1 MEEHAQLT
9 VSFLPTK
16 QDYADYQ
23 LAAVEA
29 AASPKERLALRAVGF
44 LMVVTGFV
52 LCLFFGLGDPY
63 NTLLCSLLVL
73 AGLAVGFYH
82 DAIQPLFVR
91 SRAQSFFDR
100 AQERM
105 TAQTLLFYEDRAEIR
120 SDRYEAALPYALLYG
135 AYEDKNLF
143 LLRLGPW
150 ESRYIPKRALSGE
163 DCETLHRLLQESLQE
178 KFVR

>member
-1 MEEHAQLT
+1 MEQEALLT
-9 VSFLPTK
+9 VSFLPTR

-29 AASPKERLALRAVGF
+29 AAIPGERLALRAVGF
-44 LMVVTGFV
+44 LMVVAGFV
-52 LCLFFGLGDPY
+52 LCLFFGLGNPH

-82 DAIQPLFVR
+82 DSIQPLFVR
-91 SRAQSFFDR
+91 SKAQSFFDR

-105 TAQTLLFYEDRAEIR
+105 TAQTLLFFEGCVEIR
-120 SDRYEAALPYALLYG
+120 SDRYDAVLPYASLYG
-135 AYEDKNLF
+135 VYEDKNLF

-163 DCETLHRLLQESLQE
+163 ECAALHRLLQDSLRKNKVQ
-178 KFVR
+178 